1 MKIVDPQGTW
11 YLNTGAFNFHD
22 PESKT
27 VFEAGVLT
35 KAKKTEW
42 VQGQPVILEQPDPT
56 APAAPTVSE
65 PKKAKDK

>member
-11 YLNTGAFNFHD
+11 YLNTGVFNFHD
-22 PESKT
+22 PDSKT

-35 KAKKTEW
+35 KATKTEW
-42 VQGQPVILEQPDPT
+42 VKGQPVIVEQPDPM
-56 APAAPTVSE
+56 AAAAPE